1 MYAYCVLKK
10 QAIVNAKGS
19 YWARHI
25 CWEPNLLT
33 STISTKRSPKNS
45 NHGMTR
51 QGRYQRGYIDFFED
65 ELVLNG
71 YNWSKVLEEYL
82 FNGKEPLINNLISG
96 LGHPLIHLGY
106 AYELSSRELAMEAL
120 SMACSSYDH
129 LHKYLDDP
137 KLTRPSSS
145 GTQSPLE
152 LLCRVQKDSRF
163 DGLFIHEG
171 ADNLAPLFEER
182 EAEVLEYWNAW
193 HTVDPTEE
201 FKTSQMA
208 AAALLVAS
216 HTPGGKPYDFFIV
229 HLLTTSHAVRI
240 LLPMIPAKYHVALV
254 RQWWLLAVAVYIA
267 QLRPEINLT
276 SVTDYD
282 RKGKDWLWVERQA
295 VVGKHA
301 LDAHYVKALRAM
313 KTAAQTWGDED
324 YFYLKAAVRFA
335 NEFNGWGGFG
345 SEELTMAHQ

>member
-1 MYAYCVLKK
+1 
-10 QAIVNAKGS
+10 
-19 YWARHI
+19 
-25 CWEPNLLT
+25 
-33 STISTKRSPKNS
+33 
-45 NHGMTR
+45 
-51 QGRYQRGYIDFFED
+51 
-65 ELVLNG
+65 
-71 YNWSKVLEEYL
+71 
-82 FNGKEPLINNLISG
+82 
-96 LGHPLIHLGY
+96 
-106 AYELSSRELAMEAL
+106 
-120 SMACSSYDH
+120 MACSSYNH

-137 KLTRPSSS
+137 KFTRPLSS

-163 DGLFIHEG
+163 DGVFNHEG
-171 ADNLAPLFEER
+171 ADNLAPLFEEH

-201 FKTSQMA
+201 FKASQMA

-216 HTPGGKPYDFFIV
+216 HKPGGKSYDFFIV

-240 LLPMIPAKYHVALV
+240 LLPMIPAKHHVALV
-254 RQWWLLAVAVYIA
+254 RQWWLLTVAVYIA

-282 RKGKDWLWVERQA
+282 RKGKDWHWIERQA

-324 YFYLKAAVRFA
+324 HFYLKAAVRFA
-335 NEFNGWGGFG
+335 DEFNGWGGFG